1 MAICSNLCFV
11 EVPRW
16 TSVCNIQTRE
26 GGIPYLL
33 FAACNVK
40 FSATISKPGGGT
52 VEIGA
57 ITDYLSWKALVDN
70 NLLSRSPEGIGDKPA
85 PTPQLQRVSSC
96 RPEVIVNQ
104 THGINYRT
112 LDIDPTN
119 LTDNSYWND
128 KCANYSLLRLMW
140 MDCNN
145 IIHYSGD
152 ISDPGY
158 AYSLTSSGLVIPET
172 NDESQFYQYNAE
184 FKELCIPSIISVV
197 NINDAFVNDVAT

>member
-1 MAICSNLCFV
+1 MICSDLCFAAV
-11 EVPRW
+11 ERW

-26 GGIPYLL
+26 GGIPFLL

-40 FSATISKPGGGT
+40 FSATIAKPGGGT
-52 VEIGA
+52 VAIGA

-96 RPEVIVNQ
+96 RPETIVNQ
-104 THGINYRT
+104 THGVNFRS

-128 KCANYSLLRLMW
+128 KCDNYSLLRVML

-145 IIHYSGD
+145 IIHWTGD
-152 ISDPGY
+152 VTDPGY
-158 AYSLTSSGLVIPET
+158 SFSGTSTGLVIPET
-172 NDESQFYQYNAE
+172 NDESQFYQFNIE
-184 FKELCIPSIISVV
+184 FKERCIPKIIQVVSIT
-197 NINDAFVNDVAT
+197 DAFVNDVAT